1 MSGDRTPSSSQPTLY
16 DPPEGGEDPVPRA
29 APDAELD
36 LELPRA
42 LADQLSDVASHLG
55 LSPSIVASRAVEM
68 ICEEIGL
75 IQDED
80 FSSTTLIQK
89 YQTRLDLLH
98 ALDYEVNPTGET
110 EERRDGPDEVGS
122 DREGESG
129 DEDEDA
135 YDWRDVDDII
145 GRVTTP

>member
-1 MSGDRTPSSSQPTLY
+1 MSGDRTPPSTQPTLY
-16 DPPEGGEDPVPRA
+16 DPPEGAGDAVPA
-29 APDAELD
+29 DEAEVELD
-36 LELPRA
+36 LELPRE
-42 LADQLSDVASHLG
+42 LAEQLSDVASHLR

-80 FSSTTLIQK
+80 ISSTTLIQK

-98 ALDYEVNPTGET
+98 ALDYDVDPA
-110 EERRDGPDEVGS
+110 
-122 DREGESG
+122 GESDAAEQEADEADSDPQG
-129 DEDEDA
+129 DPDNRDEDT

-145 GRVTTP
+145 GRVTSS

>member
-1 MSGDRTPSSSQPTLY
+1 MSGDRSQSSSQPTLY
-16 DPPEGGEDPVPRA
+16 DPPEGGGDAVPA
-29 APDAELD
+29 DDADVELD
-36 LELPRA
+36 LDLPRQ
-42 LADQLSDVASHLG
+42 LAEQLSDVASHLG

-98 ALDYEVNPTGET
+98 ALDYDVDAAGEAD
-110 EERRDGPDEVGS
+110 EAQGDADEVDS
-122 DREGESG
+122 EQEG
-129 DEDEDA
+129 DADDEDA